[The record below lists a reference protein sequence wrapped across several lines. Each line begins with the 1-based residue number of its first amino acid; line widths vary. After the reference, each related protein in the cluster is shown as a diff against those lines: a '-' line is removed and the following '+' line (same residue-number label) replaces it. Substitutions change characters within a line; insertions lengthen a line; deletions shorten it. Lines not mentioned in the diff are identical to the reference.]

1 MTTAI
6 DLLITPFR
14 FGFMADALI
23 ISLLVA
29 VPAALLSCF
38 LVLKGWSLLGDAISH
53 AVLPGVVISYALG
66 LPYVAGAFAAGLACA
81 VGTGYIGDH
90 SRVKPDTVMGVV
102 YSGMFGAG
110 LVLYV
115 WIRPDVHLDH
125 ILFGDMLGVA
135 RADILLSGGIA
146 LVTTAAIAVKWRD
159 LQLHAFDPVQ
169 ARAVGLPTRLLHYGL
184 LCLISATVVGA
195 LAAVGIILV
204 IALLIAPGAI
214 ALLVTRSL
222 GRMLLV
228 AVTVAAG
235 ASAAGLIAA
244 FYIDAAPAPTIVL
257 LLAAGFVAAFAISGQ
272 RAAIAARG

>member
-1 MTTAI
+1 
-6 DLLITPFR
+6 
-14 FGFMADALI
+14 MARWLV
-23 ISLLVA
+23 SRENPLVA
-29 VPAALLSCF
+29 
-38 LVLKGWSLLGDAISH
+38 
-53 AVLPGVVISYALG
+53 
-66 LPYVAGAFAAGLACA
+66 
-81 VGTGYIGDH
+81 
-90 SRVKPDTVMGVV
+90 RVT
-102 YSGMFGAG
+102 SNRIWRQLFGAG

-135 RADILLSGGIA
+135 RADILLTGGIA

-204 IALLIAPGAI
+204 IALL
-214 ALLVTRSL
+214 VTRSL

-228 AVTVAAG
+228 AVAVAAG